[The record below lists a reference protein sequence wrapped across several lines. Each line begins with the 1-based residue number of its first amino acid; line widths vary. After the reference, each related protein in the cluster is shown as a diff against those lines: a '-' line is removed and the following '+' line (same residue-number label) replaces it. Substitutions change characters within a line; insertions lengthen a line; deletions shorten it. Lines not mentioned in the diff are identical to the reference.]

1 VTGASRGI
9 GRGIAI
15 GLGEVGATVYVTART
30 AEPGTSRA
38 RLPGT
43 VHETADDVTAAGG
56 RGVALQCDHTD
67 DAQVQDV
74 FARISS
80 DEHGLDVLV
89 NNVWGGYE
97 RFTDG
102 SAFNPG
108 PFWEQPLSLWDSMH
122 RSGVRAHYVA
132 SALAA
137 PMMVAKGSGLVVN
150 ISSFAAR
157 VRVPPL
163 PYSVA
168 HGAID
173 RLTKDMAAE
182 LRPHGI
188 AVVSLYPGL
197 VRTESVL
204 ANAEYFDLSNSESP
218 QFLGRVVAALAA
230 DPDVL
235 RWSGRWL
242 VAAEL
247 AEVYDVTDVD
257 GTRPRSNR
265 DEIFREH
272 AEELTSYSD

>member
-182 LRPHGI
+182 LRPRGI

>member
-1 VTGASRGI
+1 M
-9 GRGIAI
+9 
-15 GLGEVGATVYVTART
+15 GLGEAGATVYVTART
-30 AEPGTSRA
+30 VVPGTSRA
-38 RLPGT
+38 QLPGT
-43 VHETADDVTAAGG
+43 VHDTARDVTAAGG
-56 RGVALQCDHTD
+56 RGVALPCDHTD
-67 DAQVQDV
+67 DAQVREV
-74 FARISS
+74 LARIKA
-80 DEHGLDVLV
+80 DENQLDVLV

-102 SAFNPG
+102 TAFNPG

-132 SALAA
+132 SALAV
-137 PMMVAKGSGLVVN
+137 PLMIERRRGLIVN

-182 LRPHGI
+182 LRPHGVAAI
-188 AVVSLYPGL
+188 SLYPGL
-197 VRTESVL
+197 VRTESVM

-230 DPDVL
+230 DADVL

-242 VAAEL
+242 VAAEV
-247 AEVYDVTDVD
+247 AQEYGVTDVD
-257 GTRPRSNR
+257 GSQPRSNR
-265 DEIFREH
+265 EEIYREH
-272 AEELTSYSD
+272 ADELAAEPE